1 MTRFIGKKLGRTMLI
16 ILTIALAIPLALFI
30 VYSAAHQ
37 SNDMIDEMT
46 LFGDELFH
54 TVYGGIQYPMSVGD
68 SEAVREQLLQM
79 SSKMPDVEIYIN
91 DLNQNITYSTQ
102 KKMIGRKVDDSIY
115 DQAVWKEL
123 LTKSGSSGDEKRSF
137 EEKIGG
143 RRYLNTVRLIE
154 NMEMCHE
161 CHGNEQKIL
170 GSMVVRMGTDR
181 TYANIKAHVREYF
194 LIGILGISVIVAFAY
209 LMLFL
214 LVTKPVKRLA
224 NELKELPEQ
233 IEEGE
238 YKTRDEVK
246 REDEIG
252 CLEMTFYKMR
262 KDLYEMN
269 EIIRNANKEL
279 IAANKE
285 LEAFSYSVSHD
296 LRAPLRNI
304 DGFSKIVLEEYGEQ
318 LEGMGAHYLNRVRN
332 GAIKMSQL
340 IDDML
345 SFSRVGRTEIQLKQI
360 DINRLVNNALRD
372 FTEVIKEKDID
383 VKVGDLPGISGDQ
396 NMIQQVF
403 SNLVSNAIKYS
414 SNTERPKVEVG
425 FDDSRKAFFVKDNGI
440 GFDMQYHDKIFQ
452 VFQRLQLPED
462 YEGTG
467 IGLAIV
473 KRMLERHNGTIWA
486 ESELEN
492 GTTFYVQLPLDE

>member
-1 MTRFIGKKLGRTMLI
+1 MLTV
-16 ILTIALAIPLALFI
+16 LTVSLVLPLAIFI
-30 VYSAAHQ
+30 VVSAAHQ
-37 SNDMIDEMT
+37 VNDMIEEMT

-68 SEAVREQLLQM
+68 SDAVREQLLQM
-79 SSKMPDVEIYIN
+79 SSKMTDVEIYIS
-91 DLNQNITYSTQ
+91 DLSQNVIYTTQ
-102 KKMIGRKVDDSIY
+102 KDMIGKKVDDSIY
-115 DQAVWKEL
+115 NQAAWKEL
-123 LTKSGSSGDEKRSF
+123 VTQPGDSAILKKSF
-137 EEKIGG
+137 EEEIGG
-143 RRYLNTVRLIE
+143 KRYLNTVRLIKNQE
-154 NMEMCHE
+154 K
-161 CHGNEQKIL
+161 CHGCHGAGQETL
-170 GSMVVRMGTDR
+170 GSMVLRMGTDR
-181 TYANIKAHVREYF
+181 TYANIYAHVRQNF
-194 LIGILGISVIVAFAY
+194 FVGVLGIGVIVAFAY
-209 LMLFL
+209 SLLYL

-224 NELKELPEQ
+224 AELEELPEQ

-238 YKTRDEVK
+238 YAGRVNIT

-252 CLEMTFYKMR
+252 CLEKTYYKMR
-262 KDLYEMN
+262 KELYEKN
-269 EIIRNANKEL
+269 KIIQNANQEL
-279 IAANKE
+279 TTANKE

-345 SFSRVGRTEIQLKQI
+345 SFSRVGRTEIRLKQI
-360 DINRLVNNALRD
+360 DMNWLVNNVLRD
-372 FTEVIKEKDID
+372 YTEVIKEKDVE
-383 VKVGDLPGISGDQ
+383 VKVGDLPELLCDQ

-403 SNLVSNAIKYS
+403 SNLISNGIKYS
-414 SNTERPKVEVG
+414 KETEQPKVKIG
-425 FDDSRKAFFVKDNGI
+425 FDENLKAFYVKDNGI
-440 GFDMQYHDKIFQ
+440 GFEMQYHDKIFQ

-473 KRMLERHNGTIWA
+473 KRMVERHRGNIWA
-486 ESELEN
+486 ESEPDM
-492 GTTFYVQLPLDE
+492 GTTFYVQLPLKGQPV